1 MKVLFLGQLNN
12 LEPWF
17 RDVVA
22 AVGEAHQVVLWDAD
36 APFGPQIRDAQV
48 VVDQGGG
55 VGTRAM
61 IDAGAAAGVKLWQ
74 VLGTG
79 LDHVDVQ
86 YILDRGLT
94 LANTPGPFSS
104 VALAEHALFLMLYF
118 AKHFP
123 ATQHNMTT
131 GTFYRPMND
140 ELDGATLG
148 LIGLGA
154 SARELARRAA
164 ACDMRLLG
172 IDLQPPPADVLEAFG
187 IRYLGGPESL
197 DMLLA
202 ESDYVSIH
210 VPLTRRTRHMIDARA
225 LAVLRPGSIL
235 INVARGGIVDQAAL
249 VDALQRRSL
258 RGAGLDVFAVEPLE
272 ADSPLLQLDNVV
284 LTPHVAGGT
293 TGTSRRRAE
302 AVADNIRR
310 TAAGLPPLYTIT
322 AAD

>member
-1 MKVLFLGQLNN
+1 MKILFLGQLNN

-17 RDVVA
+17 NDVVT
-22 AVGEAHQVVLWDAD
+22 AVGEADQVILWDPD

-48 VVDQGGG
+48 VVDQGGS
-55 VGTRAM
+55 VATRAM

-86 YILDRGLT
+86 YILEHGLA

-104 VALAEHALFLMLYF
+104 VALAEHALFMMLYF
-118 AKHFP
+118 AKQFP
-123 ATQHNMTT
+123 ATQDNIKA

-164 ACDMRLLG
+164 AFDMRLLG
-172 IDLQPPPADVLEAFG
+172 IDLQPPPAEVLEKFG
-187 IRYLGGPESL
+187 VQYLGGPESL
-197 DMLLA
+197 DTLLTQ
-202 ESDYVSIH
+202 SDYVSVH
-210 VPLTRRTRHMIDARA
+210 VPLTRRTRHMLDDRA
-225 LAVLRPGSIL
+225 LAVMRPHSVL
-235 INVARGGIVDQAAL
+235 INVARGGIVDQTAL
-249 VDALQRRSL
+249 VAALQRGAL

-272 ADSPLLQLDNVV
+272 PDSPLLTLENVV
-284 LTPHVAGGT
+284 LTPHVAGVT

-302 AVADNIRR
+302 AVADNVRR
-310 TAAGLPPLYTIT
+310 TAAGLPPLYAVTE
-322 AAD
+322 AD